1 MHELI
6 VYIQSYLDPKV
17 TTTPGGAGNIFW
29 ATVYILL
36 VFGGLS
42 VAVIAMNWLERKILA
57 HMQVRLGPMRVG
69 PHGLLQPIADALK
82 LLLKEDII
90 PAEADKVIFWI
101 APFIVVLAAFT
112 VFVVVPFGPTHAITD
127 MNIGILFM
135 LGVSSLSVLGIV
147 TAGWASNSHYPLI
160 GALRSSAQMVSYE
173 VAMGLAVVS
182 VIMMTSLGSLAAGL
196 YGVGDVGS
204 QASGTL
210 SMIGIVQAQQAQGVW
225 FIFKYFPLGL
235 IGFAMFAIAMVA
247 ETNRAPF
254 DLPEA
259 ESELTAGFHTEY
271 SGFRWSLFFLAE
283 YSAMIAVSSIA
294 VTLWLGG
301 WLRPFPSVHGPNV
314 TIPHIWTPAD
324 PSAGALDFLFALC
337 PGISF
342 LLLGAMCFYNVR
354 RMPKHPL
361 FKIQTMGLAGFGAV
375 LGLIGL
381 IMFVP
386 PVRDRVEDIFWF
398 SAKVAAFMYLY
409 IWYRGTFPRYRFDQL
424 MKVGWKV
431 LLPMGLALLI
441 LTAVVGMRVEVWYA
455 VAVPLWQSFVSIL
468 RWLVSLI

>member
-1 MHELI
+1 MHG
-6 VYIQSYLDPKV
+6 VVQYIQSYLDSNQ
-17 TTTPGGAGNIFW
+17 TPGAAGNFFW
-29 ATVYILL
+29 ATIYILL
-36 VFGGLS
+36 VFVGLS

-90 PAEADKVIFWI
+90 PAEADKIVFWV

-182 VIMMTSLGSLAAGL
+182 VILMTSLN
-196 YGVGDVGS
+196 D
-204 QASGTL
+204 ASTGTL
-210 SMIGIVQAQQAQGVW
+210 SMIGIVQAQQAQQQW
-225 FIFKYFPLGL
+225 FVFKFFPLGL
-235 IGFAMFAIAMVA
+235 IGFFIFAVAMVA

-301 WLRPFPSVHGPNV
+301 WLRPFPNALQGPTWDLV
-314 TIPHIWTPAD
+314 FSLIPGLT
-324 PSAGALDFLFALC
+324 FLFLA
-337 PGISF
+337 G
-342 LLLGAMCFYNVR
+342 MTFYSTV

-361 FKIQTMGLAGFGAV
+361 FRVQTIGLAGFGAL

-381 IMFVP
+381 VLFIP
-386 PVRDRVEDIFWF
+386 GVRVRVQDIFWF
-398 SAKVAAFMYLY
+398 SAKVAGFMYLY

-431 LLPMGLALLI
+431 LLPTGLALLI
-441 LTAVVGMRVEVWYA
+441 LTAVVAMRSELLADVRGVWH
-455 VAVPLWQSFVSIL
+455 P
-468 RWLVSLI
+468 

>member
-1 MHELI
+1 MHAILD
-6 VYIQSYLDPKV
+6 YIQSYLGSNQ
-17 TTTPGGAGNIFW
+17 TPGAAGNIFW

-36 VFGGLS
+36 VFAGLS

-90 PAEADKVIFWI
+90 PAEADKTVFWV

-182 VIMMTSLGSLAAGL
+182 VILMTSLN
-196 YGVGDVGS
+196 DENT
-204 QASGTL
+204 GTL
-210 SMIGIVQAQQAQGVW
+210 SMIGIVQAQLSQQEW
-225 FIFKYFPLGL
+225 FIFKFFPLGL
-235 IGFAMFAIAMVA
+235 IGFFIFAIAMVA

-301 WLRPFPSVHGPNV
+301 WLRPFPNALAGPTWDLV
-314 TIPHIWTPAD
+314 FSLIPGIT
-324 PSAGALDFLFALC
+324 FLFLA
-337 PGISF
+337 
-342 LLLGAMCFYNVR
+342 AMCFYSTA

-361 FKIQTMGLAGFGAV
+361 FRIQTFGLAGFGAV
-375 LGLIGL
+375 LALIGL
-381 IMFVP
+381 VLFIP
-386 PVRDRVEDIFWF
+386 AVRVRVVDIFWF
-398 SAKVAAFMYLY
+398 AAKVAGFMYLY

-431 LLPMGLALLI
+431 LLPIGLALLI
-441 LTAVVGMRVEVWYA
+441 LTAVVAMRGELLA
-455 VAVPLWQSFVSIL
+455 EL
-468 RWLVSLI
+468 RGVLHP

>member
-6 VYIQSYLDPKV
+6 DYIQSYLDPRV
-17 TTTPGGAGNIFW
+17 TTTPGAAGNIFW

-69 PHGLLQPIADALK
+69 PHGLLQPIADAIK

-90 PAEADKVIFWI
+90 PAEADAFIFWI
-101 APFIVVLAAFT
+101 APFMVVLAAFT

-147 TAGWASNSHYPLI
+147 MAGWASNSHYPLI

-173 VAMGLAVVS
+173 VAMGLAVLS
-182 VIMMTSLGSLAAGL
+182 VILLTSLQGSGLGL
-196 YGVGDVGS
+196 YGIGATNP
-204 QASGTL
+204 QAYGTL
-210 SMIGIVQAQQAQGVW
+210 SMIGIVQAQQEQGVW
-225 FIFKYFPLGL
+225 FIFKFFPLGL
-235 IGFAMFAIAMVA
+235 VGFFIFAIAMVA

-301 WLRPFPSVHGPNV
+301 WLRPFPNALSGPTWDLV
-314 TIPHIWTPAD
+314 FSLI
-324 PSAGALDFLFALC
+324 

-342 LLLGAMCFYNVR
+342 LLLAAMCFYNVA

-381 IMFVP
+381 VMFIP
-386 PVRDRVEDIFWF
+386 AVRDRVNDVFWF
-398 SAKVAAFMYLY
+398 AAKVAGFMYLY

-424 MKVGWKV
+424 MKVGWKI

-441 LTAVVGMRVEVWYA
+441 LTAAMGMRTELWAQFQEV
-455 VAVPLWQSFVSIL
+455 VHGL
-468 RWLVSLI
+468 

>member
-1 MHELI
+1 MLD
-6 VYIQSYLDPKV
+6 YIKSYLSSD
-17 TTTPGGAGNIFW
+17 TTPGQAGNFLW
-29 ATVYILL
+29 AFIYILL
-36 VFGGLS
+36 IFLGLS

-82 LLLKEDII
+82 LLIKEDIM
-90 PAEADKVIFWI
+90 PAEADPIVFWI
-101 APFIVVLAAFT
+101 APLIVVITSFT
-112 VFVVVPFGPTHAITD
+112 VFIVVPFGPTHAVTD
-127 MNIGILFM
+127 MNIGVLFM

-173 VAMGLAVVS
+173 IAMGLAVASAVL
-182 VIMMTSLGSLAAGL
+182 MTSLNKEGT
-196 YGVGDVGS
+196 
-204 QASGTL
+204 GTL
-210 SMIGIVQAQQAQGVW
+210 SMIGIVQAQQAQHIW
-225 FIFKYFPLGL
+225 FVFKFFPLGL
-235 IGFAMFAIAMVA
+235 IAFFIFAVAMVA

-301 WLRPFPSVHGPNV
+301 WLRPFPNALTGP
-314 TIPHIWTPAD
+314 TWDLAFSLIPGIT
-324 PSAGALDFLFALC
+324 FLFLGLIALV
-337 PGISF
+337 GVF
-342 LLLGAMCFYNVR
+342 
-354 RMPKHPL
+354 RMPKHPY
-361 FKIQTMGLAGFGAV
+361 FRVRTIGLAGFGMV

-381 IMFVP
+381 LLFLP
-386 PVRDRVEDIFWF
+386 PVRDRIQDIFWF
-398 SAKVAAFMYLY
+398 SAKVAFFMYLY

-431 LLPMGLALLI
+431 LLPVGIGVLI
-441 LTAVVGMRVEVWYA
+441 LTAVAGV
-455 VAVPLWQSFVSIL
+455 LL
-468 RWLVSLI
+468 

>member
-1 MHELI
+1 MNDLI
-6 VYIQSYLDPKV
+6 LYIQSYLDSNL
-17 TTTPGGAGNIFW
+17 TPGGAGNFFW

-69 PHGLLQPIADALK
+69 PHGLLQPIADAIK

-90 PAEADKVIFWI
+90 PAEADKIVFWI

-112 VFVVVPFGPTHAITD
+112 VFIVVPFGPTHAITD

-182 VIMMTSLGSLAAGL
+182 VIMMTSLQTGT
-196 YGVGDVGS
+196 
-204 QASGTL
+204 GTL
-210 SMIGIVQAQQAQGVW
+210 SMIGIVQAQLSQGEW
-225 FIFKYFPLGL
+225 FVFKFFPLGL
-235 IGFAMFAIAMVA
+235 IGFFIFAIAMVA

-301 WLRPFPSVHGPNV
+301 WLRPFPNLLSGTTWDLVFSLFPGL
-314 TIPHIWTPAD
+314 T
-324 PSAGALDFLFALC
+324 FLFFAA
-337 PGISF
+337 I
-342 LLLGAMCFYNVR
+342 CFFNTA

-361 FKIQTMGLAGFGAV
+361 FKIQTMGLAAFGVV

-381 IMFVP
+381 LMFLP
-386 PVRDRVEDIFWF
+386 PVRDRVGDIFWF
-398 SAKVAAFMYLY
+398 SAKVAGFMYMY

-431 LLPMGLALLI
+431 LLPMGLALLV
-441 LTAVVGMRVEVWYA
+441 LTAVVGMRTE
-455 VAVPLWQSFVSIL
+455 LWGELQGAF
-468 RWLVSLI
+468 RP

>member
-1 MHELI
+1 MHDLI
-6 VYIQSYLDPKV
+6 LYIQSYLDSDR
-17 TTTPGGAGNIFW
+17 TPGAAGNIFW

-36 VFGGLS
+36 VFAGLS

-69 PHGLLQPIADALK
+69 PHGLLQPIADAIK

-90 PAEADKVIFWI
+90 PAEADAVVFWV

-147 TAGWASNSHYPLI
+147 TAGWASNSHYPLM

-182 VIMMTSLGSLAAGL
+182 AIMMSSMNIDGT
-196 YGVGDVGS
+196 
-204 QASGTL
+204 GTL
-210 SMIGIVQAQQAQGVW
+210 SMIGIVEAQKAQGEW
-225 FIFKYFPLGL
+225 FVFKFFPLG
-235 IGFAMFAIAMVA
+235 IIAFGVFAIAMVA

-301 WLRPFPSVHGPNV
+301 WLRPFPNSL
-314 TIPHIWTPAD
+314 
-324 PSAGALDFLFALC
+324 SGATWDLVFSLFPGITFLFLA
-337 PGISF
+337 G
-342 LLLGAMCFYNVR
+342 MCFYSTA

-361 FKIQTMGLAGFGAV
+361 FKIQTMGLAGFGAALAV
-375 LGLIGL
+375 IGL
-381 IMFVP
+381 ILFLP
-386 PVRDRVEDIFWF
+386 QVRVRVVDIYWF
-398 SAKVAAFMYLY
+398 SAKVAGFMYLY

-431 LLPMGLALLI
+431 LLPTGLALLI
-441 LTAVVGMRVEVWYA
+441 LTALVGMRTE
-455 VAVPLWQSFVSIL
+455 LWADIQETL
-468 RWLVSLI
+468 HL

>member
-1 MHELI
+1 MIE
-6 VYIQSYLDPKV
+6 YIRSYLASDQ
-17 TTTPGGAGNIFW
+17 TPGAAGNMFW
-29 ATVYILL
+29 AAVYILL
-36 VFGGLS
+36 VFLGLS
-42 VAVIAMNWLERKILA
+42 VAVIAMNWFERKILA

-82 LLLKEDII
+82 LLLKEDIM
-90 PAEADKVIFWI
+90 PAEADAFVFWM
-101 APFIVVLAAFT
+101 APLLVVLAAFT

-127 MNIGILFM
+127 MNIGVLFM

-147 TAGWASNSHYPLI
+147 MAGWASNSHYPLI

-182 VIMMTSLGSLAAGL
+182 AVMMTSLNAEGT
-196 YGVGDVGS
+196 
-204 QASGTL
+204 GTL

-225 FIFKYFPLGL
+225 FIFKFFPLGL
-235 IGFAMFAIAMVA
+235 IAFFIFAVAMVA

-301 WLRPFPSVHGPNV
+301 WLRPFPNFLTGPTWDLV
-314 TIPHIWTPAD
+314 FSLFPGIT
-324 PSAGALDFLFALC
+324 FLFLA
-337 PGISF
+337 
-342 LLLGAMCFYNVR
+342 AMCFYSTA

-361 FKIQTMGLAGFGAV
+361 FRVQTIGLAGFGAV

-381 IMFVP
+381 VLFVP
-386 PVRDRVEDIFWF
+386 AVRVRVEDIYWF
-398 SAKVAAFMYLY
+398 TIKVAGFMYLY

-424 MKVGWKV
+424 MKVGWKI
-431 LLPMGLALLI
+431 LLPIGLGVLI
-441 LTAVVGMRVEVWYA
+441 LTATVG
-455 VAVPLWQSFVSIL
+455 LWPVIQQMI
-468 RWLVSLI
+468 WHP

>member
-1 MHELI
+1 MPGFI
-6 VYIQSYLDPKV
+6 TNYLDKGV
-17 TTTPGGAGNIFW
+17 QVTPGQYGSPFW
-29 ATVYILL
+29 ALVYILI
-36 VFGGLS
+36 VFGGVSL
-42 VAVIAMNWLERKILA
+42 AVVCMNWLERKILA
-57 HMQVRLGPMRVG
+57 HMQIRLGPMRVG

-90 PAEADKVIFWI
+90 PEGADKIVFWI

-127 MNIGILFM
+127 TNIGILFM

-160 GALRSSAQMVSYE
+160 GALRSSAQLVSYE

-182 VIMMTSLGSLAAGL
+182 AIMMTSLGTEG
-196 YGVGDVGS
+196 
-204 QASGTL
+204 GTL

-225 FIFKYFPLGL
+225 FIFKFFPLGL
-235 IGFAMFAIAMVA
+235 VAFAVFAIAMVA

-301 WLRPFPSVHGPNV
+301 WMRPFPHWLTGDTWDLVFSFFPGV
-314 TIPHIWTPAD
+314 T
-324 PSAGALDFLFALC
+324 FLFLA
-337 PGISF
+337 G
-342 LLLGAMCFYNVR
+342 MCFYSTA

-361 FKIQTMGLAGFGAV
+361 FRIQTIGLAGFGVV
-375 LGLIGL
+375 LAGIGL
-381 IMFVP
+381 ILFIP
-386 PVRDRVEDIFWF
+386 GVRVRIVDIFWF
-398 SAKVAAFMYLY
+398 SAKVAGFMYLY

-424 MKVGWKV
+424 MKVGWKI
-431 LLPMGLALLI
+431 LLPTGLTLMI
-441 LTAVVGMRVEVWYA
+441 LTAVAGMRMELWAQVKEVF
-455 VAVPLWQSFVSIL
+455 Q
-468 RWLVSLI
+468 R